1 MSLSPGDPRSGET
14 PANDHISV
22 CICTYRRN
30 RLLAR
35 LLRNLALQET
45 RGRFTYSVIV
55 VDNDAAGSARADV
68 VRLSAELGLEII
80 YGIEPERTIPAARN
94 HAVSLA
100 RGSFIGIIDDD
111 EFPPS
116 HWLVTLYEAV
126 QAYGVDGALGPVYPF
141 FEEPPPA
148 WIIKSRLLELPQW
161 PTGTLLQWNQT
172 RTGNVLLKK
181 DVFDRGGI
189 RFDESYRTGGSDQ
202 AFFRQAMERGYRFI
216 AVAEAPAYEVVP
228 PRRWDKRYFLQR
240 ALVNGFNSQ
249 KYLAGEGNKLKVAA
263 SILKSAVASALYAA
277 SIPVSAAMGTHA
289 LMGSLHKGLYHLSR
303 VAAAFGLELR
313 KRRDF

>member
-1 MSLSPGDPRSGET
+1 M
-14 PANDHISV
+14 
-22 CICTYRRN
+22 
-30 RLLAR
+30 LAR

-45 RGRFTYSVIV
+45 RGRFTHSVVV
-55 VDNDAAGSARADV
+55 VDNDTAGSAKADV
-68 VRLSAELGLEII
+68 MRLASELGLEIV
-80 YGIEPERTIPAARN
+80 YDIETQRTIPAARN
-94 HAVSLA
+94 HALGLA
-100 RGSFIGIIDDD
+100 RGSFIAIIDDD

-126 QAYGVDGALGPVYPF
+126 QAYRVDGALGPVYPF
-141 FEEPPPA
+141 FEHPPPA

-161 PTGTLLQWNQT
+161 PTGSRLQWNQT

-181 DVFDRGGI
+181 DVFDREGI

-202 AFFRQAMERGYRFI
+202 AFFRQAMELGYRFI
-216 AVAEAPAYEVVP
+216 AVDEAPVYEVVP
-228 PRRWDKRYFLQR
+228 PKRWNKRYFLQR

-249 KYLAGEGNKLKVAA
+249 KYLAGEGNKLRAVTT
-263 SILKSAVASALYAA
+263 IVKSAVASSLYAA
-277 SIPVSAAMGTHA
+277 SIPVAAVMGTHA

>member
-1 MSLSPGDPRSGET
+1 M
-14 PANDHISV
+14 
-22 CICTYRRN
+22 
-30 RLLAR
+30 LAR

-45 RGRFTYSVIV
+45 RGRFTYSVVV

-68 VRLSAELGLEII
+68 TRLSAELGLEIV

-94 HAVSLA
+94 HAIRLA
-100 RGSFIGIIDDD
+100 RGNFIGIIDDD

-116 HWLVTLYEAV
+116 HWLVALYEAV
-126 QAYGVDGALGPVYPF
+126 LAYGVDGALGPVYPF
-141 FEEPPPA
+141 FEQPPPA
-148 WIIKSRLLELPQW
+148 WIIKARLLELPQW
-161 PTGTLLQWNQT
+161 PTGTLLRWNQT

-189 RFDESYRTGGSDQ
+189 LFDESYRTGGSDQ
-202 AFFRQAMERGYRFI
+202 AFFRQAMQGGYRFI
-216 AVAEAPAYEVVP
+216 SVAEAPAYEVVP

-240 ALVNGFNSQ
+240 ALVNGFNSK
-249 KYLAGEGNKLKVAA
+249 KYLEGEGNKLKVAA

-277 SIPVSAAMGTHA
+277 SIPVSAALGTHA